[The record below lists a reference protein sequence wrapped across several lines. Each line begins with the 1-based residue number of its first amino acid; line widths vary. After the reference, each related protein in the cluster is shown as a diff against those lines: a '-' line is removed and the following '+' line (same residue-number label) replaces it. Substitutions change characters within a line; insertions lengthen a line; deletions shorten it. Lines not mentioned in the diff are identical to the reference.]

1 MAEGEHHAVVVE
13 EIRRKGWRQG
23 SAVST
28 LPDVKGIPTTFGTG
42 PGGSP
47 RGWILISHD
56 CDIVHHDLDNEPSV
70 EFIAMWPIASADG
83 NFLHGK
89 NPRRLHMK
97 REASAFEFRV
107 AAMERIPRASL
118 AKMIPLTELGLSKA
132 EADGLA
138 NWVARRYVRSA
149 FPDTFNNRL
158 KTCGKDIHKLFG
170 SGGTDIAAAYLL
182 LSTSEELPEGEEYEV
197 DLVLAMRED
206 DFNDT
211 EKRGTANELLGK
223 LTKLFGRCPGIS
235 MGEADVRSEGEITLS
250 HLRHLKRLDLDHLS
264 YDEAAAPPSPRP

>member
-1 MAEGEHHAVVVE
+1 MAEGEHYAVVVE

-28 LPDVKGIPTTFGTG
+28 LPDVNGIPTTVGTG

-47 RGWILISHD
+47 CGWILISHD

-70 EFIAMWPIASADG
+70 EFIAMWPIDAADG

-97 REASAFEFRV
+97 VGTSAVEFRA
-107 AAMERIPRASL
+107 AAMVRIPRASL
-118 AKMIPLTELGLSKA
+118 AELSLVPEMGLPKA
-132 EADGLA
+132 DADDLV

-149 FPDTFNNRL
+149 FPDEFNNRL
-158 KTCGKDIHKLFG
+158 KTCSKDIHKLFG

-182 LSTSEELPEGEEYEV
+182 LSTSEELPEGEKYEV

-223 LTKLFGRCPGIS
+223 LTKLFGGCPGIS
-235 MGEADVRSEGEITLS
+235 MGEADVKSEGEITLS
-250 HLRHLKRLDLDHLS
+250 QLRHLKRLDLDHLS